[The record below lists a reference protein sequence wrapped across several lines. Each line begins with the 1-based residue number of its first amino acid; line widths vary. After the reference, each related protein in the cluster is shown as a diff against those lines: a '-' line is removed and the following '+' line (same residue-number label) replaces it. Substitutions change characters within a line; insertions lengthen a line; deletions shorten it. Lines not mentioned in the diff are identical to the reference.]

1 MSLIDNHVYPLD
13 FTKDGTILDNELIS
27 REQDLELTPADL
39 LLVLFSSIRRSLVN
53 NSLDTRRP
61 LLEFI
66 VPVGK
71 STRLKN

>member
-1 MSLIDNHVYPLD
+1 MYPLD

>member
-1 MSLIDNHVYPLD
+1 MSFIDNHVYPLD